1 MNREGYVVR
10 KTKETEINLK
20 LNLDGTGKSSISTG
34 IGFFDHMLE
43 GFSKHGFFDLDLTVT
58 GDLHVDGHHT
68 VEDTG
73 IVLGECIKEALG
85 DKKGIRRYGNF
96 LLPMDEVLVL
106 CAIDLGGRPYFQ
118 SDVTFPT
125 EKIGNFDTELIREFF
140 YAISYSSKMNL
151 HFKLLSG
158 GNSHHIAEAMFK
170 AFSKAL
176 DQAVSYDERL
186 EGILSTKGS
195 L

>member
-1 MNREGYVVR
+1 
-10 KTKETEINLK
+10 
-20 LNLDGTGKSSISTG
+20 
-34 IGFFDHMLE
+34 
-43 GFSKHGFFDLDLTVT
+43 
-58 GDLHVDGHHT
+58 
-68 VEDTG
+68 
-73 IVLGECIKEALG
+73 
-85 DKKGIRRYGNF
+85 
-96 LLPMDEVLVL
+96 MDEVLVL